1 MPPISVAILGAGIF
15 ARIAHLPAIHK
26 LNDTYELKAIY
37 SRSRSSASELA
48 ETAESLLSLPKDSI
62 ALYHDLGGQ
71 DADLNAL
78 LARRDIQ
85 AVIVVLP
92 INSQPS
98 IVIKSLDAGKHVIS
112 EKPIAP
118 TVKEGIAL
126 IKTYESLYKP
136 KGLVWRVA
144 ENFEAEPGLR
154 AAGKAIT
161 DQKIGKVCFW
171 NLQVLNNVT
180 TDSMWYKTSW
190 RTVPEYQ
197 GGFLLDGGVHSAAAL
212 RVVLPS
218 QFTDLTGI
226 ASLNREHLA
235 PHDTIHTLIR
245 CDDGSHG
252 IFELSFGLP
261 SGPGIDTFR
270 VVGTEGTLLI
280 SKYNETDEATQKSQ
294 QFIKVSITNAK
305 TGKTEEIVE
314 KSCGVEMELANFAR
328 HLGGDDDGLG
338 SPVGALK
345 DVAIIQAGLDSN
357 GHTINLQNLVLSD
370 K

>member
-48 ETAESLLSLPKDSI
+48 ETAESLLSLPKGSI

-71 DADLNAL
+71 DSDLNAL
-78 LARRDIQ
+78 LGRRDIQ
-85 AVIVVLP
+85 AVVVVLP
-92 INSQPS
+92 INSQPA

-118 TVKEGIAL
+118 TVKEGITL
-126 IKTYESLYKP
+126 IQTYESLYKP

-154 AAGKAIT
+154 AAGKAIA

-171 NLQVLNNVT
+171 NLQVLNSVA
-180 TDSMWYKTSW
+180 TDSMWYKTPW

-218 QFTDLTGI
+218 HFKELTGF

-245 CDDGSHG
+245 SDDGTHG

-261 SGPGIDTFR
+261 ASPGSDIFR
-270 VVGTEGTLLI
+270 VIGSEGTLLI
-280 SKYNETDEATQKSQ
+280 TKYHETDPETQESQ
-294 QFIKVSITNAK
+294 QFIKVAITNAK
-305 TGKTEEIVE
+305 TGETEEIVE
-314 KSCGVEMELANFAR
+314 KSCGVQMELTNFAR
-328 HLGGDDDGLG
+328 HLAGEDDGLG
-338 SPVGALK
+338 SPLGALR

-357 GHTINLQNLVLSD
+357 GRSINLQNLVAD
-370 K
+370 G

>member
-1 MPPISVAILGAGIF
+1 MPRLLPVNLLNFIAATSFNKLAQVSTSSPSAGYSPPGKPNRATDIHPSNLTNKHLDHSRDCQMPPISVAILGAGIF

-118 TVKEGIAL
+118 TVKEGITL
-126 IKTYESLYKP
+126 IKTYESVYKP

-180 TDSMWYKTSW
+180 TD
-190 RTVPEYQ
+190 R
-197 GGFLLDGGVHSAAAL
+197 
-212 RVVLPS
+212 
-218 QFTDLTGI
+218 
-226 ASLNREHLA
+226 
-235 PHDTIHTLIR
+235 
-245 CDDGSHG
+245 
-252 IFELSFGLP
+252 
-261 SGPGIDTFR
+261 IDTFR